1 MTPEQKILAQELI
14 ATEHARRAAT
24 MRGDFEEM
32 ISFLADTLHYAHISG
47 FVENREQFVERTRAN
62 PKGITFTKASDLSVQ
77 FRKGYALLSG
87 KSRLESA
94 TFSFDALFLSVW
106 EKGEA
111 GWKMTAYA
119 STPMPKSE

>member
-1 MTPEQKILAQELI
+1 MTPEQKTMEQELI
-14 ATEHARRAAT
+14 ATEHARRDAT
-24 MRGDFEEM
+24 MRGDVDAM
-32 ISFLADTLHYAHISG
+32 TSYLADTFHYAHISG
-47 FVENREQFVERTRAN
+47 MVDNREQFVARSRAN
-62 PKGITFTKASDLSVQ
+62 PKGITFTKARDLTVQ

-94 TFSFDALFLSVW
+94 ALSFDALFLSVW
-106 EKGEA
+106 EKSEA

>member
-1 MTPEQKILAQELI
+1 MTPEQKTMEQELI

-24 MRGDFEEM
+24 MRGDFDAM
-32 ISFLADTLHYAHISG
+32 ISFLGDTLHYAHISG

-87 KSRLESA
+87 KSRLESP

-106 EKGEA
+106 EKGDD

-119 STPMPKSE
+119 STPMPKSD